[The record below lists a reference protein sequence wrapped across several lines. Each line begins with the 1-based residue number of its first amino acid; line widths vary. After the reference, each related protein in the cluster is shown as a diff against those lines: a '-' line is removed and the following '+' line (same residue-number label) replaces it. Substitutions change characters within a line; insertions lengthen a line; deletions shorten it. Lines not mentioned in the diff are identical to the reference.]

1 MIKAIH
7 VRDIRSPLSVR
18 YSGRAFLSTTPYRG
32 GYAAVYR
39 EFTPKRSN
47 DQTDVYRQDY
57 DSQWRLCG
65 EPRLLL
71 PNANDPRAFRHR
83 NQTLCLCQVWKRG
96 DNADCHQII
105 VDVDTGKIKVLAHSL
120 EYGGKNWM
128 PVTNADGH
136 LWMIRS
142 LQPLVVLRVEEDYS
156 CKVVIEQQGEIGKMR
171 GGAASW
177 FISENEITG
186 YGHLT
191 EDDGHHE
198 PFKFIID
205 LSAETVSF
213 ESVKIE
219 NPDYIMDPTSVW
231 GNQMICACSKENW
244 WVDQEIT
251 HRLFELRKETDHAG
265 N

>member
-1 MIKAIH
+1 MRAIYI
-7 VRDIRSPLSVR
+7 RDIESPKPVKHPQ
-18 YSGRAFLSTTPYRG
+18 RAFLSITPVRG
-32 GYAAVYR
+32 NYVGVYR
-39 EFTPKRSN
+39 EFSPTKSN
-47 DQTDVYRQDY
+47 DCTDVYRQDY
-57 DSQWRLCG
+57 DSQWRLRG
-65 EPRLLL
+65 QPRLLL
-71 PNANDPRAFRHR
+71 PNANDPRIF
-83 NQTLCLCQVWKRG
+83 QYCGKTLCLCQVWKRE

-105 VDVDTGKIKVLAHSL
+105 VDVDTGKLKVLAHGL

-128 PVTNADGH
+128 PVTNADGR

-142 LQPLVVLRVEEDYS
+142 LQPLVVLRVDEDYL
-156 CKVVIEQQGEIGKMR
+156 CRVVIEQQGDIGKRR

-177 FISENEITG
+177 FSSEDEITG

-198 PFKFIID
+198 PFKFVID
-205 LSAETVSF
+205 LSTETASF
-213 ESVKIE
+213 EKVSIE